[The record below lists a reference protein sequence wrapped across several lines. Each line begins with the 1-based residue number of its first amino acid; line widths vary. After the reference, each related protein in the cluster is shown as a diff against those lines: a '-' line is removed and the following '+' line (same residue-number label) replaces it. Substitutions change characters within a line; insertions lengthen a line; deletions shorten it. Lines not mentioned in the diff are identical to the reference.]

1 MARKNGSVFVFAAL
15 IFQLSPA
22 WAAAGEAPARW
33 IEPVAPEAARL
44 VLRNLGSR
52 SAEASLGAETFVLA
66 PRGTVEVPAV
76 AGEIRSEASLLVLQ
90 VSDAFDAASLEVGTL
105 PTEGARPA
113 LEKGAPRSALPAWAS
128 ALTGTE
134 PIRHGARDAIDLAA
148 NDPRAR
154 AEIVLRFLAPHT
166 LVRIRQLDDRG
177 REVTS
182 LRVSAA
188 RPVLWRATLEAVS
201 GKSRIE
207 VMTLRGEAQGTAAA
221 VGEEGAGVERFPLR
235 LPVKS
240 GGGIALYSPT
250 INWQGSPNLYY
261 NITGAPA
268 SLCGDLHVSRNGL
281 AYTTTPNWVCTDAS
295 GNASKGPWTYAS
307 QSGDEDAYAYIVW
320 SNGLSTNTD
329 HHIWDKTAP
338 IASIGSTGG
347 SPAPSGLSGTAWD
360 STWMGPQWGAGFSA
374 AFPAS
379 AGGSHS
385 ACNLY
390 FFDKNLTKY
399 WCSGLSYNS
408 ATACTP
414 ACTISGMPALTV
426 SWSAGSAVLPPEAA
440 HTSGHCFEWGVL
452 ITDNVLLG
460 QQRAFSYTFC
470 AP

>member
-1 MARKNGSVFVFAAL
+1 VRAAVGE
-15 IFQLSPA
+15 
-22 WAAAGEAPARW
+22 AAARW
-33 IEPVAPEAARL
+33 SEPVAPEAARL

-52 SAEASLGAETFVLA
+52 SAEASLGAESVVLP
-66 PRGTVEVPAV
+66 PRGTVELPAS
-76 AGEIRSEASLLVLQ
+76 AGEVRSEAPLLVLQ
-90 VSDAFDAASLEVGTL
+90 VPAGFDAASLEVGT
-105 PTEGARPA
+105 PPSAESRPA
-113 LEKGAPRSALPAWAS
+113 LEKDASRSPSPAWAG
-128 ALTGTE
+128 ALTAVE
-134 PIRHGARDAIDLAA
+134 PIRHGVTGVVDLAA
-148 NDPRAR
+148 HDPRGR

-166 LVRIRQLDDRG
+166 LVRIRQLDDKG
-177 REVTS
+177 KEVTS

-201 GKSRIE
+201 GRSRVE
-207 VMTLRGEAQGTAAA
+207 VRTLRGEAQGTAAV
-221 VGEEGAGVERFPLR
+221 VGEEGAAFARIPLR

-240 GGGIALYSPT
+240 GGGTAFYSPT

-261 NITGAPA
+261 TITGAPA
-268 SLCGDLHVSRNGL
+268 SLCGDLHVSRNGQP
-281 AYTTTPNWVCTDAS
+281 YTTTANWVCTDAS
-295 GNASKGPWTYAS
+295 GNAAKGPWTYAG

-338 IASIGSTGG
+338 IANIGSTGG

-390 FFDKNLTKY
+390 FFDKNLAKY
-399 WCSGLSYNS
+399 WCSGLTYNS

-426 SWSAGSAVLPPEAA
+426 TWSAGSAILPPEAA
-440 HTSGHCFEWGVL
+440 HVSGHCFEWGVL
-452 ITDNVLLG
+452 ITDNVSLG